1 MEKILI
7 AGGFGFIGKNLYEYL
22 SKNYEVII
30 LDKNI
35 DNVFL
40 SKYREIKYYQYD
52 FDKDMNLEEILRKEK
67 PNYIINLISIVTA
80 ERNMKIFNEMIRA
93 NLDILLSFY
102 EVSKDLEFLKL
113 FIQFGSGEEYGNID
127 SPFAENDREEPNSP
141 YSLVKQL
148 TTNTAIMLNKNYK
161 FPVCVVRPGN
171 LFGKYQGENKFIPYI
186 INQLLNDFPIDTTF
200 GEQKRDF
207 IYAERFSEGIELIIQ
222 NYDEAIGEIL
232 NLSSGESLALREII
246 MFLKEKLCSKSIVNF
261 GVIPYRENEIM
272 DFRLDISKFKKI
284 TGNSRNINILEDIK
298 KYIKEFERG

>member
-30 LDKNI
+30 IDKSI

-40 SKYREIKYYQYD
+40 SKYREIKYYQYN
-52 FDKDMNLEEILRKEK
+52 FDKDMNLEEILKKEK

-80 ERNMKIFNEMIRA
+80 ERNMRVFNEMIKA
-93 NLDILLSFY
+93 NLDILLNFY
-102 EVSKDLEFLKL
+102 EASKNLEFLKL

-127 SPFAENDREEPNSP
+127 SPFVENDREEPNSP

-161 FPVCVVRPGN
+161 FPICVVRPGN
-171 LFGKYQGENKFIPYI
+171 LFGKYQGEDKFIPYI
-186 INQLLNDFPIDTTF
+186 IKQLLNDFPIDTTF

-207 IYAERFSEGIELIIQ
+207 IYTERFSEGIELIIQ
-222 NYDEAIGEIL
+222 SYDGAIGEII
-232 NLSSGESLALREII
+232 NLSSGESLSLKEII
-246 MFLKEKLCSKSIVNF
+246 IYLKEKLSSKSIVNF
-261 GVIPYRENEIM
+261 GAIPYRENEM
-272 DFRLDISKFKKI
+272 MNFRLDINKFKKL
-284 TGNSRNINILEDIK
+284 TGFSFDVNTYEDLNKFVK
-298 KYIKEFERG
+298 KL

>member
-22 SKNYEVII
+22 SKNYKVII

-35 DNVFL
+35 DKEFL
-40 SKYREIKYYQYD
+40 SKQSNIEYYQYD
-52 FDKDMNLEEILRKEK
+52 FDEDTNLEEILKKEE

-80 ERNMKIFNEMIRA
+80 ERNMKIFNEMIKA
-93 NLDILLSFY
+93 NLDILLNFY
-102 EVSKDLEFLKL
+102 ETSKKLETLKL

-127 SPFAENDREEPNSP
+127 SPFRESDREEPNSP

-161 FPVCVVRPGN
+161 FPICVVRPGN

-186 INQLLNDFPIDTTF
+186 IKQLLNDFPIDTTF

-207 IYAERFSEGIELIIQ
+207 IYAESFSEGIDLIIQ
-222 NYDEAIGEIL
+222 NYNEAIGEIL
-232 NLSSGESLALREII
+232 NLSSGESLTLKEII
-246 MFLKEKLCSKSIVNF
+246 MFLKEEFGSKSIINF
-261 GVIPYRENEIM
+261 GAIPYRENEM
-272 DFRLDISKFKKI
+272 MNFMLDISKYKKI
-284 TGNSRNINILEDIK
+284 TKNNKKLNILEDMK

>member
-1 MEKILI
+1 MEKVLI

-22 SKNYEVII
+22 SKKYEVII

-35 DNVFL
+35 DKFFL
-40 SKYREIKYYQYD
+40 SKYGEVVYYQYD
-52 FDKDMNLEEILRKEK
+52 FDKDRNLEEILKKEK

-80 ERNMKIFNEMIRA
+80 ERNMKVFNEMIKV

-102 EVSKDLEFLKL
+102 EASKSLEFLKL

-127 SPFAENDREEPNSP
+127 SPFKENDREEPNSP

-148 TTNTAIMLNKNYK
+148 TTNTAIMLHKNYK
-161 FPVCVVRPGN
+161 YPVCAVRPGN

-186 INQLLNDFPIDTTF
+186 INQLLNDFPINTTF

-222 NYDEAIGEIL
+222 NYDEAIGEVI
-232 NLSSGESLALREII
+232 NLSSGESLSLKEII
-246 MFLKEKLCSKSIVNF
+246 IFLRKEFDSKSMVNF
-261 GVIPYRENEIM
+261 GAIPYRENEM
-272 DFRLDISKFKKI
+272 MNFRLNINKFRKI
-284 TGNSRNINILEDIK
+284 TGNNQEVSILEDMK